1 MFFRITIRTNTR
13 FELVN
18 QQSETVSLRI
28 LLAPPNSNEE
38 TPELTEWQSRGGSRR
53 ETRFRKRAGR
63 RSGING
69 YIFYDLLISAES

>member
-38 TPELTEWQSRGGSRR
+38 TPELTEWQSRGGS
-53 ETRFRKRAGR
+53 EKHVLENVRADDLVLM
-63 RSGING
+63 GISFT
-69 YIFYDLLISAES
+69 IC